1 MIIDG
6 WMIGRVGG
14 PTDRTDRWMD
24 GYALTDRRT
33 GGWMDGWMGRRT
45 EECMAVYMDG
55 QIDYCIIKLAVSLS
69 IMCSLLGVSLNYAS
83 TKYLKT

>member
-1 MIIDG
+1 
-6 WMIGRVGG
+6 MIGRVGG

-24 GYALTDRRT
+24 GFADRQTDT
-33 GGWMDGWMGRRT
+33 PADGWMGRWT
-45 EECMAVYMDG
+45 EECTAVCMDG

-69 IMCSLLGVSLNYAS
+69 IMCSLLGVSLNYVS

>member
-1 MIIDG
+1 MI
-6 WMIGRVGG
+6 WRVGG
-14 PTDRTDRWMD
+14 PTDRWMD
-24 GYALTDRRT
+24 GFADRQTD
-33 GGWMDGWMGRRT
+33 GPVDGWMGRRT

-69 IMCSLLGVSLNYAS
+69 IMCSLLGVSLNYVS